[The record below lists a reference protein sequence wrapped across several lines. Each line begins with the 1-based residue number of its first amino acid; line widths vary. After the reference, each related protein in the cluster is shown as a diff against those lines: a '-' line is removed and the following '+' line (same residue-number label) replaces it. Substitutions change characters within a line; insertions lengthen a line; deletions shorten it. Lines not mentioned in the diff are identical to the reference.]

1 MKKVR
6 TGFTLVELL
15 VVMSLIAVLATMA
28 IVFFPNAATANR
40 EANAAQQLQGMLN
53 IAKQRALRDQAP
65 RGLRLWINTSLPA
78 IQVDECQYTEQPDDF
93 SGGKISSGTTTLPN
107 DTITFTSMTGDLVN
121 GYAGEYHEC
130 SATIQWTAQEPRLTF
145 VSDAASTSTTR
156 FAEIGRERNG
166 KFFSGD

>member
-65 RGLRLWINTSLPA
+65 RGLRLWIKQPADQYFVNANQFSNVVTDCSTSRRR
-78 IQVDECQYTEQPDDF
+78 
-93 SGGKISSGTTTLPN
+93 
-107 DTITFTSMTGDLVN
+107 TIC
-121 GYAGEYHEC
+121 A
-130 SATIQWTAQEPRLTF
+130 
-145 VSDAASTSTTR
+145 AASRTWAAASCP
-156 FAEIGRERNG
+156 
-166 KFFSGD
+166 K